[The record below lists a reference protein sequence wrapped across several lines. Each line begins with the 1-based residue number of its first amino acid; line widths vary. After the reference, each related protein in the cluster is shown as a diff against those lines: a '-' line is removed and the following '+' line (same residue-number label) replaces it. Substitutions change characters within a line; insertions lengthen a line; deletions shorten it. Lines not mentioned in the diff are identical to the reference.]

1 MKKSLILLLLS
12 VGTLLTINI
21 AAQKVENIDT
31 KAFKEKIFNYDTLKV
46 WNYYGNKPA
55 IVDFYADWCGPC
67 KRLSPILEEIQQE
80 LGSKIQVYKV
90 NTDKE
95 RELAHVFNVRSIP
108 LMLFI
113 PKDKEPFLVSGLRPK
128 EQLLA
133 LIKEHFDIQ

>member
-1 MKKSLILLLLS
+1 